1 MVSLAEGLT
10 FPVVRVAILGPVA
23 WRTPPRHYGPW
34 ERIAGL
40 IAAGLHARG
49 VDVTLFATLDSQ
61 TPAKLEGVCPAGYA
75 EDPELDGRVWEALH
89 VAHALDRSGDFDLL
103 HNHLDWL
110 PLAFDRFAQA
120 PIVTT
125 IHGFSSPAILPA
137 YRHSRSAFVSI
148 SLADRAAGIDYLA
161 NVYHGV
167 DLAELPFDPAGG
179 EALVSFGRIHPDKG
193 TKEAIEIAAAAGRR
207 LVLCGIVQDERY
219 YAEQVEP
226 YVDGDRVVFLG
237 SVGPEERAAV
247 LGGAAA
253 LLHPIAFDE
262 PFGLSVVESMICGTP
277 VIAFERG
284 SMAEIVDEGVTG
296 LLVDGVAEA
305 AAAVDRAAGLDRA
318 ACRARGVERFSA
330 ERMVDDYLRVY
341 EQVLAG
347 AE

>member
-1 MVSLAEGLT
+1 
-10 FPVVRVAILGPVA
+10 VRIAVLGPIA

-40 IAAGLHARG
+40 VADGLHARG

-61 TPAKLEGVCPAGYA
+61 TPAKLEGVCPVGYA
-75 EDPELDGRVWEALH
+75 EDPELDGRIWEALH
-89 VAHALDRSGDFDLL
+89 VAHALERSGDFDLV

-110 PLAFDRFAQA
+110 PLAFDRHARA

-125 IHGFSSPAILPA
+125 VHGFSSPKILPA

-148 SLADRAAGIDYLA
+148 SLADRAPGIDYAA

-167 DLAELPFDPAGG
+167 DLAELPLGPGG
-179 EALVSFGRIHPDKG
+179 DALVSFGRIHPDKG

-219 YAEQVEP
+219 WAEQIEP
-226 YVDGDRVVFLG
+226 HVDGDRVVYLG
-237 SVGPEERAAV
+237 SVGPQDRAAV

-253 LLHPIAFDE
+253 LLHPISFDE

-277 VIAFERG
+277 AIAFARG
-284 SMAEIVDEGVTG
+284 SMVEIVDEGVTG
-296 LLVDGVAEA
+296 LLVGGVDEA
-305 AAAVDRAAGLDRA
+305 VAAVDRVAALDRV
-318 ACRARGVERFSA
+318 ACRNAAAARFSA
-330 ERMVDDYLRVY
+330 ERMVDDYVRVY
-341 EQVLAG
+341 ESLV
-347 AE
+347 